1 MSAGIT
7 TLRIKGNP
15 TRRGLL
21 EQVRRQAPGLLR
33 DDQDGTM
40 TPAEVSA
47 ALKVHPK
54 TVTRY
59 ANEGKLSF
67 FRTAGGHRRYSE
79 AEVKALLDART
90 TLKAV
95 RARRRAR
102 IGGQIAPRPGLTS
115 RARGT

>member
-1 MSAGIT
+1 MTAKIT

-21 EQVRRQAPGLLR
+21 DQVRRQAPGLLS
-33 DDQDGTM
+33 DDRDGTL
-40 TPAEVSA
+40 TPAEVAA
-47 ALKVHPK
+47 ALKIHPK

-79 AEVKALLDART
+79 AEVKALLDARST
-90 TLKAV
+90 RKAV
-95 RARRRAR
+95 RARRR
-102 IGGQIAPRPGLTS
+102 GLTPKNFPIPK
-115 RARGT
+115 

>member
-1 MSAGIT
+1 VTARIT

-21 EQVRRQAPGLLR
+21 EQVRRQAPELLR

-47 ALKVHPK
+47 TLKVHPK

-79 AEVKALLDART
+79 AEVKALLDARS
-90 TLKAV
+90 TLKAA

-102 IGGQIAPRPGLTS
+102 SKAASGQG
-115 RARGT
+115 